1 MRDLARLLTLR
12 LFPLLRVPGGAWAR
26 NEASCLTRN
35 TRPERRVL
43 RRVTKGPLL
52 HRWVGYVSQST
63 PESAGGVPTAWSRV
77 NLSRRTCPLHWVLL
91 PARPTRKGLSPPVN
105 TRKLLKNKE
114 TKRKYSKVRV
124 NPHRLSRRAS
134 FRRMRLL
141 EYRVSPWRHSGL
153 PRLVSSQG
161 IPDRLLS

>member
-52 HRWVGYVSQST
+52 HLWVGYVSQST
-63 PESAGGVPTAWSRV
+63 PESAGGVPPTWFRV
-77 NLSRRTCPLHWVLL
+77 NPSRRTCPLHWVL
-91 PARPTRKGLSPPVN
+91 PPVGPTRKGVSLTVN
-105 TRKLLKNKE
+105 YGKLLEKNE
-114 TKRKYSKVRV
+114 S
-124 NPHRLSRRAS
+124 L
-134 FRRMRLL
+134 
-141 EYRVSPWRHSGL
+141 
-153 PRLVSSQG
+153 
-161 IPDRLLS
+161 